1 MSSSMPGISFQLQS
15 NRVYIFH
22 STILALDEPKYIRLL
37 FNPEKKHLAV
47 QACARRKPE
56 SFVVPRYEPETWAF
70 PISSFPLSK
79 MLSECCSWERDKTY
93 RVYGE
98 LHKDYHLDVPMNPAA
113 KGQVSM
119 NAWFTKLTEADF
131 QKERDEVLCATA
143 EDIRKTAD
151 LVEAALA
158 QNHLCVIGSEAA
170 IQKEKDLFGAIDKL

>member
-56 SFVVPRYEPETWAF
+56 IFVVPRYEPETWAF

-98 LHKDYHLDVPMNPAA
+98 LHKDYHLVEFD
-113 KGQVSM
+113 
-119 NAWFTKLTEADF
+119 LTQA
-131 QKERDEVLCATA
+131 
-143 EDIRKTAD
+143 
-151 LVEAALA
+151 
-158 QNHLCVIGSEAA
+158 VIYTE
-170 IQKEKDLFGAIDKL
+170 E

>member
-93 RVYGE
+93 RVY
-98 LHKDYHLDVPMNPAA
+98 H
-113 KGQVSM
+113 
-119 NAWFTKLTEADF
+119 
-131 QKERDEVLCATA
+131 
-143 EDIRKTAD
+143 
-151 LVEAALA
+151 LVEFDLA
-158 QNHLCVIGSEAA
+158 QAVIYTE
-170 IQKEKDLFGAIDKL
+170 E